1 MSHNLNQKKGWKR
14 VIRDNWALYLL
25 VLPAVIYFITFE
37 IVPLYGLQIAFK
49 DFRITKGIADSP
61 WADPLWKHF
70 KRFVEGHYFEEVLTN
85 TIRLS
90 VYSIV
95 LSVPL
100 PLGLALMLNYC
111 RNRRFV
117 KIVQTV
123 SYAPHFISTVV
134 VVSMLNLF
142 LNPDNGVITNLIM
155 DLGGARTNLM
165 SKPEAFPHLYT
176 WSGVWQSLG
185 WSAIIYI
192 GALTGVSPEL
202 HEAAILDG
210 ATIMQRIRYV
220 DLPGIKNTIIMLLI
234 MKTGNVLSVGF
245 EKVHLMQNALNSST
259 AEVMATYVYDMGMQ
273 KQQYSFAT
281 AVGLFNSVI
290 AFVLVIIVNSI
301 AKKYSDNS
309 LY

>member
-1 MSHNLNQKKGWKR
+1 MSRRLKNSKGWKR
-14 VIRDNWALYLL
+14 VLRDNWQLYVL
-25 VLPAVIYFITFE
+25 VLPAVIYFVTFE

-49 DFRITKGIADSP
+49 DFRLTKGIVDSP

-70 KRFVEGHYFEEVLTN
+70 KRFVEGHYFEEVILN

-90 VYSIV
+90 IYSLI

-100 PLGLALMLNYC
+100 PVGFALMLNYC

-142 LNPDNGVITNLIM
+142 LNPDNGVITNLVM
-155 DLGGARTNLM
+155 NLGGKRTNLM
-165 SKPEAFPHLYT
+165 SSPDAFPHLYT
-176 WSGVWQSLG
+176 WSGIWQSLG

-234 MKTGNVLSVGF
+234 MKTGQVLGVGF

-259 AEVMATYVYDMGMQ
+259 AEVVATYVYDMGMQ
-273 KQQYSFAT
+273 KGQYSFAT

-290 AFVLVIIVNSI
+290 SFALVIIVNAIS
-301 AKKYSDNS
+301 KKYSDNS